1 MCSWL
6 PTNCSLECFLAEK
19 QCLCAMNW
27 FFLLKKQCLCAM
39 HFLADSSRES
49 ERKYRF
55 NSALGLEI
63 ILYVGGTGIEINTMG
78 PN

>member
-1 MCSWL
+1 MCNEL
-6 PTNCSLECFLAEK
+6 
-19 QCLCAMNW
+19 
-27 FFLLKKQCLCAM
+27 FFVEKKQCLCAM

-63 ILYVGGTGIEINTMG
+63 ILYVGGTGIEINTIG

>member
-1 MCSWL
+1 
-6 PTNCSLECFLAEK
+6 
-19 QCLCAMNW
+19 
-27 FFLLKKQCLCAM
+27 M

-63 ILYVGGTGIEINTMG
+63 ILYVGGTGIEINTIG
-78 PN
+78 PNLLRIHIWDSKMTTMSSTGFKIKKVNLKS